1 MLKEE
6 SAVNVNVEC
15 SIVGMRQQW
24 EWPSRLNGTDDVSE
38 AEREHRLD
46 ESGKAL

>member
-6 SAVNVNVEC
+6 SAVNVEC
-15 SIVGMRQQW
+15 SMAGIRQTGG
-24 EWPSRLNGTDDVSE
+24 WPSGLKGTDDVSE

-46 ESGKAL
+46 ESRKAL